1 MLNLCRNVAN
11 VNQTRWIKFGLY
23 ICCTDPKYLI
33 LQIKFQHSRKI
44 MNKKPHSI
52 QSEYFN
58 CLLAD
63 FDIILAQKNM
73 RKKFVTQKRLTL
85 ILTCASRELEF

>member
-1 MLNLCRNVAN
+1 
-11 VNQTRWIKFGLY
+11 
-23 ICCTDPKYLI
+23 
-33 LQIKFQHSRKI
+33 